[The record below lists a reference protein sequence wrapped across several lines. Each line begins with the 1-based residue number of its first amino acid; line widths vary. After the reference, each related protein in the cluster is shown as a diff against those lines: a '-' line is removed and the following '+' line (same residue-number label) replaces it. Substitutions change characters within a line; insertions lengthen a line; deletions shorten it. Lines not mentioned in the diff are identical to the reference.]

1 MARCVLCRQAAEAKA
16 KYCAS
21 RVVRGIDF
29 TRTGSYVEYD
39 KPGSVADCCHAC
51 ATQQARALRCCVYT
65 SSAGRVTRWPAAF

>member
-1 MARCVLCRQAAEAKA
+1 VLCRQPAEAKA

-51 ATQQARALRCCVYT
+51 AMQQARAERGRLVAALR
-65 SSAGRVTRWPAAF
+65 